1 MRKNSL
7 FISCLIVIAFACS
20 GAVACSQ
27 VNAGKGHVMIDTIM
41 GDLKIELHV
50 LPAEPFFTKE
60 QVAADKVTEGML
72 IMGGAKP
79 LAPNAKPAP
88 NHHLVVHVFD
98 AKTGKA
104 ITDVKVKMTFQSLSD
119 TGKNPAV
126 FIHVPIVIMQ
136 AIGKGPEST
145 HYGNNV
151 VMPDGTYS
159 VAVAVNGNKVS
170 FKISLSSAP
179 VETMKGMDMH

>member
-7 FISCLIVIAFACS
+7 FISCRIFIAFACS
-20 GAVACSQ
+20 GAFACSQ
-27 VNAGKGHVMIDTIM
+27 VNTGKGHVMIDTIM

-50 LPAEPFFTKE
+50 LPAEPFFKKE

-72 IMGGAKP
+72 VVGGAKP
-79 LAPNAKPAP
+79 LALNSKPAP
-88 NHHLVVHVFD
+88 NHHLVAHVFD

-104 ITDVKVKMTFQSLSD
+104 ITNAKVSIGFQPLSEKGIKSGNPVK
-119 TGKNPAV
+119 
-126 FIHVPIVIMQ
+126 VPIVIMQ
-136 AIGKGPEST
+136 AIGKGEQST

-151 VMPDGTYS
+151 IMPDGSYS
-159 VAVAVNGNKVS
+159 VAVAVMGNKVS

-179 VETMKGMDMH
+179 VDSMKGMDMH